1 MLYFE
6 DVDAKNRKSQ
16 NTMGCDGKE
25 KEEILKSWII
35 DFKGTCL

>member
-16 NTMGCDGKE
+16 NTMACDGKE
-25 KEEILKSWII
+25 REEIKKKL
-35 DFKGTCL
+35 DNRL